1 MPIISK
7 PPPQGVDSLK
17 GKTGAVSRPARK
29 RFRQV
34 QRFQRGGIRLA
45 RWSHRIFPTVFHARA
60 RTPQCGR
67 LALCDVIAGSLPLIL
82 IGSQQCVV
90 GSALGTVVGS
100 QVPLPVVGSQRSTRI
115 VLFAVINSQ

>member
-17 GKTGAVSRPARK
+17 EREKLGRFPVRPAK
-29 RFRQV
+29 GFAQV
-34 QRFQRGGIRLA
+34 QRFRRGGIRLA

-67 LALCDVIAGSLPLIL
+67 LALYDVIAGSLPLTL

-100 QVPLPVVGSQRSTRI
+100 QVPLPVVGSQRSTRMFCS
-115 VLFAVINSQ
+115 L